1 MVKFQT
7 VRRSP
12 LSHTTDISCSKCLS
26 DDAVGTADNAGN
38 TEAPGNSGPADEAES
53 LADGSTEAGE
63 LFCRGF
69 HNSTLISVVPPLD
82 SVREFYLNVVIER
95 IEQTYNTRGPGKP
108 KTVTESKPGPKLP
121 VLELS
126 RSAIIES
133 ILEVHGLQERYL
145 PGPISG
151 PPFRLTFKGLA

>member
-1 MVKFQT
+1 MVQIMLEILK
-7 VRRSP
+7 
-12 LSHTTDISCSKCLS
+12 LL
-26 DDAVGTADNAGN
+26 GT
-38 TEAPGNSGPADEAES
+38 PYLLPADEAERT
-53 LADGSTEAGE
+53 DGSTKASE
-63 LFCRGF
+63 LFHHGF
-69 HNSTLISVVPPLD
+69 HHSILISVVSPLD
-82 SVREFYLNVVIER
+82 SIREFYLNVVIKC
-95 IEQTYNTRGPGKP
+95 IEQTYNTCGSGKL

-151 PPFRLTFKGLA
+151 PLFRLTFKGLV